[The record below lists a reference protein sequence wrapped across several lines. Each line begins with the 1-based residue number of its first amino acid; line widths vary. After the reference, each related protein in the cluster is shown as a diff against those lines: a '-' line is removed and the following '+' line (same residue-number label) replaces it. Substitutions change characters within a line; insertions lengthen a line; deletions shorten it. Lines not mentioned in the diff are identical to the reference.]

1 MAVAGQVVEPGG
13 INLLRLLFGVPQ
25 GDPGPGAANALG
37 SLFGGDNAGMF
48 GQFAAGYR
56 KGLGGGYVA
65 DNPYLD
71 FAMDPN
77 AKDSM
82 PRRLADWDENWDQW
96 FDKSLTTPD
105 GKYIPGLRETTGQRT
120 YRNFGGFDLAN
131 NRPMSAQDTDVYRQL
146 FGKYNT
152 DGTRDAGTFDTYYA
166 DIGEI
171 DPVTGKRGKTGR
183 GEYFDPKVWG
193 ERLDAPGT
201 NYISAIQNS
210 EYNRPGR
217 WVDDYI
223 GTAEA
228 PGINM
233 WRQNEWQNAASPTA
247 AVNDYFGLLDRRK
260 QEGYDPIALA
270 RKGIR
275 MGTGYDDETMS
286 ALTRSIDEEAQRS
299 LALQLPEVRQQAQML
314 GLTDGAASE
323 RLGGDVA
330 RDVIGQAARNKANV
344 MAQYQDSA
352 AQRRNQLIGNF
363 QNIGAQAGGDVLQ
376 GAGNMYGRAYD
387 ARENAMN
394 MLYNAADAAIGR
406 GQNASYGANM
416 QMARD
421 IFNAKANAMTQGMQA
436 NMDRGNRMMGM
447 EADILNNQSQNITNR
462 MIAESNAQSQA
473 MRDYMAL
480 RQSRE
485 DQFQNRLNQ
494 YLALGG
500 EQQNLIQQ
508 RLNQEAQYSQMPMN
522 WLMQLVTG
530 TTPAG
535 APQSGGVNWAS
546 LLGGLAPSAANYVLG
561 MANTGAGTQA
571 PRSSYDGWGPQ

>member
-13 INLLRLLFGVPQ
+13 INLLRLLFGIPQ
-25 GDPGPGAANALG
+25 GEPGPGAAEALG
-37 SLFGGDNAGMF
+37 GLFSGQQGGMF
-48 GQFAAGYR
+48 ADFAKGYR
-56 KGLGGGYVA
+56 KGLGGGYIA

-77 AKDSM
+77 SKNGVTQ
-82 PRRLADWDENWDQW
+82 RLANHDKNWSTW
-96 FDKSLTTPD
+96 FETGLKD
-105 GKYIPGLRETTGQRT
+105 GMAPGIDLPSILQTTGQRT
-120 YRNFGGFDLAN
+120 ARNFGGFDYDL
-131 NRPMSAQDTDVYRQL
+131 NRPTNAQDTSMYTQL
-146 FGKYNT
+146 FGQ
-152 DGTRDAGTFDTYYA
+152 RD
-166 DIGEI
+166 
-171 DPVTGKRGKTGR
+171 PKTGQKTWGSMDLYTDPSTR
-183 GEYFDPKVWG
+183 MGEYVDPKNWG
-193 ERLDAPGT
+193 ARMDAPGT
-201 NYISAIQNS
+201 NYQSAINKD

-223 GTAEA
+223 GTAAA

-260 QEGYDPIALA
+260 QAGYDPMAVA
-270 RKGIR
+270 REGIG
-275 MGTGYDDETMS
+275 MGTGYDDEVMS
-286 ALTRSIDEEAQRS
+286 ALNRSIDEEAQRS

-314 GLTDGAASE
+314 GLTDGAASQ

-330 RDVIGQAARNKANV
+330 SDIVGQAARNKANV

-363 QNIGAQAGGDVLQ
+363 QNIGAAAGGDVLQ

-394 MLYNAADAAIGR
+394 MLYQAADRAIGR
-406 GQNASYGANM
+406 GQDASYGARS

-421 IFNAKANAMTQGMQA
+421 IFGAKAQAMQAGMQA
-436 NMDRGNRMMGM
+436 NMDRGNRMMGI
-447 EADILNNQSQNITNR
+447 EADILNAGNQDITNR

-480 RQSRE
+480 KADKE
-485 DQFQNRLNQ
+485 NQFQTRLNQ

-500 EQQNLIQQ
+500 EQRALLQQ
-508 RLNQEAQYSQMPMN
+508 KLDQEAQYSQMPMN

-530 TTPAG
+530 TSPAM
-535 APQSGGVNWAS
+535 APRGGGFNWGG
-546 LLGGLAPSAANYVLG
+546 LLGGLGQAGGNYLLN
-561 MANTGAGTQA
+561 MANTGAGTNPPD
-571 PRSSYDGWGPQ
+571 PRGPYDDYGPAR

>member
-13 INLLRLLFGVPQ
+13 INLLRLLFGIPS

-37 SLFGGDNAGMF
+37 SLFGGGEAGMF
-48 GQFAAGYR
+48 GDFAKGYR
-56 KGLGGGYVA
+56 KGLAGGYVA

-71 FAMDPN
+71 YAMDPN
-77 AKDSM
+77 AKNGM
-82 PRRLADWDENWDQW
+82 PRRLADSDANWDKW
-96 FDKSLTTPD
+96 FNTSE
-105 GKYIPGLRETTGQRT
+105 GGIPSVMETTGQRT

-131 NRPMSAQDTDVYRQL
+131 NRPTSAQDTDVYRQL
-146 FGKYNT
+146 FGQ
-152 DGTRDAGTFDTYYA
+152 RDPA
-166 DIGEI
+166 
-171 DPVTGKRGKTGR
+171 TGKKTWGSMDLYTDPSTQM
-183 GEYFDPKVWG
+183 GEYVDPKNWG
-193 ERLDAPGT
+193 ARMDAPGSE
-201 NYISAIQNS
+201 YKSAISDNP
-210 EYNRPGR
+210 YNRPGR

-247 AVNDYFGLLDRRK
+247 AVNDYFGLLNKRK
-260 QEGYDPIALA
+260 EAGYDPLSIAK
-270 RKGIR
+270 KGIR
-275 MGTGYDDETMS
+275 MGTGYDDATMS
-286 ALTRSIDEEAQRS
+286 ALTRSIDEEANRS

-314 GLTDGAASE
+314 GLTDGSASQ

-330 RDVIGQAARNKANV
+330 SDIMGQAARNKANV

-352 AQRRNQLIGNF
+352 AQRRNQLIGNY

-376 GAGNMYGRAYD
+376 GAGGMYGRAYD

-406 GQNASYGANM
+406 GQNATYGANM
-416 QMARD
+416 QAARD
-421 IFNAKANAMTQGMQA
+421 IFNAKSGAMQQGMMA
-436 NMDRGNRMMGM
+436 NMDRGNRMMGI

-508 RLNQEAQYSQMPMN
+508 KLNQEAQYSQMPMN

-535 APQSGGVNWAS
+535 APQGGGFNWGS
-546 LLGGLAPSAANYVLG
+546 LLGGLGQAGGNYVLD
-561 MANTGAGTQA
+561 MANTGAQKLVDPFVRPVT
-571 PRSSYDGWGPQ
+571 